1 MYYDEDDLL
10 DLQLNILDKY
20 VDKFIKEKLIFY
32 DHLYDK
38 SANKFQSKIK
48 LEIADKKILPKYL
61 IENLEKYKNWID

>member
-10 DLQLNILDKY
+10 DLRLNILDKY

-32 DHLYDK
+32 DHFADK